1 MAKGVSWSMKELQQ
15 ALRMKRR
22 GTTCADIGV
31 ALGRSTATVQAKLKY
46 RGKTRVKISITH
58 LIEGPTSTLEEQIK
72 RNAAHHRD
80 LTGSICGDPPVGY
93 SALDRKRGVPP
104 AASRDT

>member
-22 GTTCADIGV
+22 GATCADIGV
-31 ALGRSTATVQAKLKY
+31 ALGRSTAAVEAKLKY
-46 RGKTRVKISITH
+46 CGTTRVKISITH
-58 LIEGPTSTLEEQIK
+58 LIEGPTSGVEEQIK

-80 LTGSICGDPPVGY
+80 LTGAICGDPPVGY

-104 AASRDT
+104 AARRDT